1 MDLIR
6 TMGRNSLVCHI
17 FVYFQL
23 ALIPIAEFSQD
34 ELPSTNFDLHPG
46 HLQPLGSQNVKHSLE
61 VINDF
66 LTPVEFFKT
75 YAAPVKPVLI
85 RGGAKVSP
93 AFTRWTDEY
102 FLSVP
107 ESNDFNITAEQRKKE
122 IRTFPA
128 IDISFKEFV
137 TTYEQEDI
145 YMVNGVPPFLQK
157 DVMLP
162 PPLLCQDI
170 VKDMLV
176 DTVMWFSSGGTKSVL
191 HNDDVDNINCLFSG
205 TKELLFIDYKKY
217 KGKVPIDFPSGGYS
231 GVDVDRVDFVKYPSL
246 KDVEYFNVTM
256 EPGDCLF
263 IPYKWYHQV
272 RSYDRN
278 IAVNVWWKHQA
289 DFIPTDCDM
298 EPNQTL
304 DKFKFAALE
313 KEDSSDEEPED
324 LMTHLE
330 SFISQG
336 PLTFETFEEQ
346 LKQDSVMVGEDQFD
360 WNEQFSSVAKQIFQ
374 VLDKDKDGM
383 FSNLDV
389 EQLAQDD
396 SVVSVLENELARIED
411 LIEDQ
416 VELMDSTQEPEAT
429 KDEL

>member
-1 MDLIR
+1 MHVDLIR

-145 YMVNGVPPFLQK
+145 YMVNGVPPFLQ
-157 DVMLP
+157 
-162 PPLLCQDI
+162 
-170 VKDMLV
+170 
-176 DTVMWFSSGGTKSVL
+176 
-191 HNDDVDNINCLFSG
+191 
-205 TKELLFIDYKKY
+205 
-217 KGKVPIDFPSGGYS
+217 
-231 GVDVDRVDFVKYPSL
+231 
-246 KDVEYFNVTM
+246 
-256 EPGDCLF
+256 
-263 IPYKWYHQV
+263 
-272 RSYDRN
+272 
-278 IAVNVWWKHQA
+278 
-289 DFIPTDCDM
+289 
-298 EPNQTL
+298 
-304 DKFKFAALE
+304 
-313 KEDSSDEEPED
+313 
-324 LMTHLE
+324 
-330 SFISQG
+330 
-336 PLTFETFEEQ
+336 
-346 LKQDSVMVGEDQFD
+346 
-360 WNEQFSSVAKQIFQ
+360 
-374 VLDKDKDGM
+374 
-383 FSNLDV
+383 
-389 EQLAQDD
+389 
-396 SVVSVLENELARIED
+396 
-411 LIEDQ
+411 
-416 VELMDSTQEPEAT
+416 
-429 KDEL
+429 

>member
-1 MDLIR
+1 MK
-6 TMGRNSLVCHI
+6 RNSISLYLFVCLQI
-17 FVYFQL
+17 
-23 ALIPIAEFSQD
+23 ALIPVAKLSQD
-34 ELPSTNFDLHPG
+34 ENLSSHPG
-46 HLQPLGSQNVKHSLE
+46 HLEPLGSRSIKHSLE
-61 VINDF
+61 AINDF
-66 LTPVEFFKT
+66 LTPVEFFKN
-75 YAAPVKPVLI
+75 YVAPVKPVLI
-85 RGGAKVSP
+85 RGGAKLSP
-93 AFTRWTDEY
+93 ALTRWTDEY
-102 FLSVP
+102 FLSLP
-107 ESNDFNITAEQRKKE
+107 ESEEFNVTAEQRKKE
-122 IRTFPA
+122 IRTYPA
-128 IDISFKEFV
+128 IDISFNEFV
-137 TTYEQEDI
+137 KIYEKDDI
-145 YMVNGVPPFLQK
+145 YMVNGVPPFLQQ

-162 PPLLCQDI
+162 PPLLCKDI
-170 VKDMLV
+170 VEDMLV

-278 IAVNVWWKHQA
+278 IAVNVWWKHKA
-289 DFIPTDCDM
+289 DFIPSDCDM

-304 DKFKFAALE
+304 DKFRFSALE
-313 KEDSSDEEPED
+313 KESSNEEPAD
-324 LMTHLE
+324 LMAHLG
-330 SFISQG
+330 SFVAQG
-336 PLTFETFEEQ
+336 PLTFESFEEQ
-346 LKQDSVMVGEDQFD
+346 LKQDSLVVGDDPFD

-374 VLDKDKDGM
+374 VLDKDNDGA
-383 FSNLDV
+383 FSILDLNMLEEDESV
-389 EQLAQDD
+389 E
-396 SVVSVLENELARIED
+396 SVLENELARIED

-416 VELMDSTQEPEAT
+416 VDSRGSTEEQETP